1 MWMDSTWNNF
11 GTKIQSNSTKWLNE
25 RGSQHDKHNHCFF
38 LWQRSYPYLG
48 GSSISKL
55 KETGQSYKGNTI
67 SGFESFTL
75 NPDHIQVPQEQ
86 KHKKTNHWS
95 ITAKRRNTKNRIRIR
110 RFYYN
115 GFVLLSL
122 SFSFYYFL

>member
-1 MWMDSTWNNF
+1 MINTTSV
-11 GTKIQSNSTKWLNE
+11 
-25 RGSQHDKHNHCFF
+25 FF

-55 KETGQSYKGNTI
+55 KETEQSYKGNTI

-86 KHKKTNHWS
+86 KHKKN
-95 ITAKRRNTKNRIRIR
+95 K
-110 RFYYN
+110 
-115 GFVLLSL
+115 SL
-122 SFSFYYFL
+122 VYHCKKKKHKK